1 MMPDLWVMRHGETEW
16 NVAGRLQGRSDS
28 ALTARGRAQAARQAQ
43 LIAAI
48 DASRFSSPQ
57 GRARDS
63 ARIVFAG
70 QPFATDP
77 RLAEICIGD
86 WTGRS
91 AAELRAE
98 APDAFTGPRLNWYD
112 QAPGGE
118 RFAGLR
124 ARVRAFLAE
133 LGEPLRGVG
142 LQLGELLAADEPV
155 LELLGCGR
163 QVDAQ
168 LLGRGGGLHGLG
180 AGLRGHPAILAA
192 PGRR

>member
-133 LGEPLRGVG
+133 LGEPAIIVTHGITLRMIRAE
-142 LQLGELLAADEPV
+142 LTGEDIHSDTTFDQGAVHLIRE
-155 LELLGCGR
+155 GR
-163 QVDAQ
+163 AS
-168 LLGRGGGLHGLG
+168 
-180 AGLRGHPAILAA
+180 ILA
-192 PGRR
+192 